1 VSDDV
6 RRVRKTSGYVDPEED
21 WAEDVWVPDA
31 DGGDV
36 VMSLEDYRFLRVV
49 CDDWHRQVDD
59 LLVEVQ
65 RLRAEVERLKSR
77 EITDE
82 QIDAAWEVV
91 RVPANAYAARQTLA
105 SFRVFPCKECGGSG
119 KFPDRVQAWD
129 IPGAPVPEC
138 ERCNGHGWIREEHG
152 DE

>member
-1 VSDDV
+1 MSDDV

-82 QIDAAWEVV
+82 QIDAAWGDNVELHHGDE
-91 RVPANAYAARQTLA
+91 RYIRA
-105 SFRVFPCKECGGSG
+105 SAIGIIECPECGGLG
-119 KFPDRVQAWD
+119 EFPGRVQAWD

>member
-1 VSDDV
+1 MSDDV
-6 RRVRKTSGYVDPEED
+6 QRFSFCRTNGGEVVESGAGGYV
-21 WAEDVWVPDA
+21 
-31 DGGDV
+31 
-36 VMSLEDYRFLRVV
+36 LYEDY
-49 CDDWHRQVDD
+49 D
-59 LLVEVQ
+59 